1 MKRTITVLSF
11 LFLALS
17 SSFAITGANWQ
28 MKVNSIEEFNPI
40 SKDLPAMEMDDFLN
54 LSPKKYKEMT
64 GKKMTFKEKIKLK
77 AAQKFVKRQMKKQAR
92 KGNASDI
99 SEGLY
104 IVLAIFGLAWIAMGV
119 MDDWGGNNWIINI
132 LLTLLFWLPG
142 FIHALIK
149 KNEYF

>member
-17 SSFAITGANWQ
+17 SSFAITSTNWQ

-54 LSPKKYKEMT
+54 LSPKKYKELT
-64 GKKMTFKEKIKLK
+64 GKKMTFKDKLKLK
-77 AAQKFVKRQMKKQAR
+77 AAQKFIKRQMKKQA
-92 KGNASDI
+92 KKANASGV
-99 SEGLY
+99 SEGIY
-104 IVLAIFGLAWIAMGV
+104 ILAAIFGLGWLAMGI

-132 LLTLLFWLPG
+132 LLTALFWLPG
-142 FIHALIK
+142 LIHALIK

>member
-17 SSFAITGANWQ
+17 SSFAITGTNWQ

-54 LSPKKYKEMT
+54 LSPKKYKELT
-64 GKKMTFKEKIKLK
+64 GKKMTFKEKLKLK
-77 AAQKFVKRQMKKQAR
+77 AAQKFIKRNLKKQA
-92 KGNASDI
+92 KKANASGV
-99 SEGLY
+99 SEGIY
-104 IVLAIFGLAWIAMGV
+104 ILAAIFGLGWLAMGI
-119 MDDWGGNNWIINI
+119 MDDWGGNNWIVNI
-132 LLTLLFWLPG
+132 ILTALFWLPG
-142 FIHALIK
+142 LIHALIK